1 MTICDMALKQA
12 AEVSVYQH
20 CRYHGHSISDP
31 GTTYRT
37 RDDIKAMRTTRDPI
51 EHVKTLLTEH
61 DFATKEEL
69 KAIEKE
75 ARIRCANLCLGAYSG
90 SYIRDLTDGGLGS
103 KHGCSQAR
111 CCCRILSCSLHLT
124 AGHRRHSLLRA
135 RQGLDTADVGQS
147 LQRAG

>member
-1 MTICDMALKQA
+1 MASEQDSA
-12 AEVSVYQH
+12 ITVYQQR
-20 CRYHGHSISDP
+20 RYHGHSISDP

-75 ARIRCANLCLGAYSG
+75 ARILCPTSCAWVPYAPPW
-90 SYIRDLTDGGLGS
+90 TT
-103 KHGCSQAR
+103 SQGD
-111 CCCRILSCSLHLT
+111 S
-124 AGHRRHSLLRA
+124 GHRRKEACS
-135 RQGLDTADVGQS
+135 
-147 LQRAG
+147 